1 VLDIVTQ
8 TIVKQLVE
16 LMSDFLPPN
25 SEKLERV
32 NASDIKIGMYM
43 AYPDRPW
50 LETRFVFQGILLST
64 AKQLKEVRGECQH
77 IFVDR
82 QKSRTIQTAREPVPT
97 DGVASPFLKSVEKEF
112 AAAQV
117 AHNDARAQIKEN
129 MKRMVEGDGINV
141 TRIRGSVKSCVKSI
155 VSNPNALLWLGR
167 LRSKDNYIAEHCLNV
182 GVLAIAFGRHLG
194 MGRDELETLGMCG
207 MLHDVG
213 KLKVDQKILDK
224 PARLTEAEF
233 AEIKD
238 HCRIGKDIL
247 SQDENIPQA
256 VIEAAFG
263 HHERMDGSGYPRG
276 MAAESLNLYTR
287 MISIVDTYDAITTNR
302 CYDNS
307 RPATEAMKILFSCR
321 STQFEP
327 ILVEKFIEC
336 LGIYPTGSMVELHS
350 REVAVVIDSN
360 KNSRLKPKVSII
372 FDEDKKFRTP
382 LIVDT
387 SSESSDVSGRVIKR
401 VLDENDYPIDL
412 DKVFSY
418 FKQQDG
424 LSGLQF
430 VDISQK
436 N

>member
-1 VLDIVTQ
+1 
-8 TIVKQLVE
+8 
-16 LMSDFLPPN
+16 MSEFLPPN
-25 SEKLERV
+25 SDKLEKV
-32 NASDIKIGMYM
+32 KASDIKIGMYM

-64 AKQLKEVRGECQH
+64 EKQVKEVRGECQH

-82 QKSRTIQTAREPVPT
+82 QKSQIVQTAREPVPT
-97 DGVASPFLKSVEKEF
+97 DGVATPFLRSVEKEF
-112 AAAQV
+112 AAAQS
-117 AHNDARAQIKEN
+117 AHDDARSQIKDN
-129 MKRMVEGDGINV
+129 LKRMAEGDGINV
-141 TRIRGSVKSCVKSI
+141 TRIRSSVKSCVKSI
-155 VSNPNALLWLGR
+155 VANPNALLWLGR

-194 MGRDELETLGMCG
+194 LGPEELETLGMCG

-224 PARLTEAEF
+224 PARLTEEEF
-233 AEIKD
+233 SVIKD

-247 SQDENIPQA
+247 SQDKNIPDS

-276 MAAESLNLYTR
+276 LPAETLNLYTR

-336 LGIYPTGSMVELHS
+336 LGIYPTGSIVELRS
-350 REVAVVIDSN
+350 SEVAVVIDSN
-360 KNSRLKPKVSII
+360 KNSRLKPKVSIVL
-372 FDEDKKFRTP
+372 DEHKQFRPP

-387 SSESSDVSGRVIKR
+387 SSDASDASDRIIKR

-412 DKVFSY
+412 GKVFAY
-418 FKQQDG
+418 FKEQDG
-424 LSGLQF
+424 QGGLQF
-430 VDISQK
+430 SD

>member
-1 VLDIVTQ
+1 
-8 TIVKQLVE
+8 
-16 LMSDFLPPN
+16 MSEFIPPN
-25 SEKLERV
+25 AERLERV
-32 NASDIKIGMYM
+32 KASDIKIGMYM

-64 AKQLKEVRGECQH
+64 QKQVGEVRGECQH

-82 QKSRTIQTAREPVPT
+82 QKSKIIQTAREPVPT
-97 DGVASPFLKSVEKEF
+97 DGIASPFLKSIEKEF
-112 AAAQV
+112 AAARV
-117 AHNDARAQIKEN
+117 AHEDARSQIKEN

-141 TRIRGSVKSCVKSI
+141 TRIRSSVKSCVKSI

-182 GVLAIAFGRHLG
+182 GILAIAFGRHLG
-194 MGRDELETLGMCG
+194 LGADELETLGMCG

-224 PARLTEAEF
+224 PARLTEEEF
-233 AEIKD
+233 TQIKD

-247 SQDENIPQA
+247 SQDESIPKA

-276 MAAESLNLYTR
+276 LSAETLSLYTR

-336 LGIYPTGSMVELHS
+336 LGIYPTGSLVELRS
-350 REVAVVIDSN
+350 SEVAVVIDSN

-372 FDEDKKFRTP
+372 LDEEKRFRTP

-387 SSESSDVSGRVIKR
+387 SSQTSEASGRVIKR

-412 DKVFSY
+412 DRVFAF
-418 FKQQDG
+418 FKEQNG
-424 LSGLQF
+424 PNGVQF
-430 VDISQK
+430 ADLTE

>member
-1 VLDIVTQ
+1 
-8 TIVKQLVE
+8 
-16 LMSDFLPPN
+16 MSEFLPPN
-25 SEKLERV
+25 SDKLEKV
-32 NASDIKIGMYM
+32 KASDIKIGMYM

-64 AKQLKEVRGECQH
+64 EKQVKEVRGECQH

-82 QKSRTIQTAREPVPT
+82 QKSQIIQTAREPVPT
-97 DGVASPFLKSVEKEF
+97 DGVATPFLRSVEKEF
-112 AAAQV
+112 AAAQS
-117 AHNDARAQIKEN
+117 AHDDARSQIKDN
-129 MKRMVEGDGINV
+129 LKRMAEGDGINV
-141 TRIRGSVKSCVKSI
+141 TRIRSSVKSCVKSI
-155 VSNPNALLWLGR
+155 VANPNALLWLGR

-194 MGRDELETLGMCG
+194 LGPEELETLGMCG

-224 PARLTEAEF
+224 PARLTEEEF
-233 AEIKD
+233 SVIKD

-247 SQDENIPQA
+247 SQDKNIPDS

-276 MAAESLNLYTR
+276 LPAETLNLYTR

-336 LGIYPTGSMVELHS
+336 LGIYPTGSIVELRS
-350 REVAVVIDSN
+350 SEVAVVIDSN
-360 KNSRLKPKVSII
+360 KNSRLKPKVSIVL
-372 FDEDKKFRTP
+372 DEHKQFRPP

-387 SSESSDVSGRVIKR
+387 SSDASDASDRIIKR

-412 DKVFSY
+412 GKVFAY
-418 FKQQDG
+418 FKEQDG
-424 LSGLQF
+424 QGGLQF
-430 VDISQK
+430 SD